1 MLLNDT
7 KKKIKNQVFDYD
19 WGLQDD
25 FMGSS
30 KLNLTNLELNNPE
43 EMIIKL
49 DDPGRPFKMLGELRL
64 NVTLWPKTQEDKEQV
79 R

>member
-1 MLLNDT
+1 
-7 KKKIKNQVFDYD
+7 
-19 WGLQDD
+19 
-25 FMGSS
+25 MGSS

-49 DDPGRPFKMLGELRL
+49 DDPGRPFKSLGELRL

-79 R
+79 RNNFVFIYIDKKNYYVFF

>member
-1 MLLNDT
+1 
-7 KKKIKNQVFDYD
+7 
-19 WGLQDD
+19 
-25 FMGSS
+25 MGSS

>member
-1 MLLNDT
+1 
-7 KKKIKNQVFDYD
+7 
-19 WGLQDD
+19 
-25 FMGSS
+25 MGSS

-49 DDPGRPFKMLGELRL
+49 DDPARPFKSLGELRL

-79 R
+79 RNKFYLFMLIRKTINVFINIDP

>member
-1 MLLNDT
+1 
-7 KKKIKNQVFDYD
+7 
-19 WGLQDD
+19 
-25 FMGSS
+25 MGSS

-49 DDPGRPFKMLGELRL
+49 DDPGRPFKSLGELRL

-79 R
+79 NYFLIFFVCLFLIRETTTFL

>member
-1 MLLNDT
+1 
-7 KKKIKNQVFDYD
+7 
-19 WGLQDD
+19 
-25 FMGSS
+25 MGSA

-49 DDPGRPFKMLGELRL
+49 DDPGRPFKSLGELRL

-79 R
+79 RKHCFFVDKIR